1 MIHFDLNAR
10 KKNIEELE
18 LLTQQEDFWKD
29 QKQSKKIIDR
39 INENKKLIDN
49 YNFLNQ
55 SFQLL
60 IEELNDESL
69 STDFDMLYLI
79 QEEFSNLA
87 SRFNAFEIQTLLN
100 EPYDHNNVILE
111 FHPGAGGTEA
121 QDWASML
128 FNMYCKYAEN
138 KGLKCEVLDYQE
150 GNEAGIKSASILI
163 SGENAY
169 GYLKGES
176 GVHRLVRISPFDA
189 SKSRHTSFASVEA
202 TPEIIDDDEII
213 IKDEDLKI
221 DTYRASGA
229 GGQHINRTDSAVRIT
244 HLPSGIIVACQ
255 NQRSQFQ
262 NKDRCLQVLK
272 SKLAAIAYQE
282 KLDKINALKGVQKNI
297 EWGSQIRSYVLC
309 PYTLVK
315 DNRTNYESNNVNAVL
330 NGQLDEFIFSYLKQ
344 RISEGSSNE
353 KN

>member
-1 MIHFDLNAR
+1 MIHFDLDNR
-10 KKNIEELE
+10 QKEIEQLSKQ
-18 LLTQQEDFWKD
+18 TEDESFWKD
-29 QKQSKKIIDR
+29 QNNSRKVIAKI
-39 INENKKLIDN
+39 NQNKKLIEN
-49 YNFLNQ
+49 YNSITDKVNKLLEAIESDDIASDFEML
-55 SFQLL
+55 SL
-60 IEELNDESL
+60 IEE
-69 STDFDMLYLI
+69 
-79 QEEFSNLA
+79 EFNETSDLF
-87 SRFNAFEIQTLLN
+87 SKFEIDTLLTG
-100 EPYDHNNVILE
+100 PYDRNNVILE

-128 FNMYCKYAEN
+128 FTMYMRYAEQ
-138 KGLKCEVLDYQE
+138 KGFKSEVLDYQE

-163 SGENAY
+163 SGENAF

-202 TPEIIDDDEII
+202 TPEILDDDEITI
-213 IKDEDLKI
+213 DEKDLNI

-244 HLPSGIIVACQ
+244 HIPTGIVVSCQ

-262 NKDRCLQVLK
+262 NKERCIQVLK
-272 SKLAAIAYQE
+272 SKLSALAFKEKQE
-282 KLDKINALKGVQKNI
+282 KLNAIKGVQKNI

-315 DNRTNYESNNVNAVL
+315 DNRTEYETANVNGVL
-330 NGQLDEFIFSYLKQ
+330 NGNLDEFIFAYLKHNMK
-344 RISEGSSNE
+344 G
-353 KN
+353 

>member
-1 MIHFDLNAR
+1 MIHFDLENR
-10 KKNIEELE
+10 QKEIEQLSKQ
-18 LLTQQEDFWKD
+18 TEDESFWKD
-29 QKQSKKIIDR
+29 QNNSRKVIAKI
-39 INENKKLIDN
+39 NQNKKLIES
-49 YNFLNQ
+49 YNSITDKVNKLLEAIESDDIASDFEML
-55 SFQLL
+55 SL
-60 IEELNDESL
+60 IEE
-69 STDFDMLYLI
+69 
-79 QEEFSNLA
+79 EFNETSDL
-87 SRFNAFEIQTLLN
+87 FNKFEIDTLLTG
-100 EPYDHNNVILE
+100 PYDRNNVILE

-128 FNMYCKYAEN
+128 FTMYMRYAEQ
-138 KGLKCEVLDYQE
+138 KGFKSEVLDYQE

-163 SGENAY
+163 SGENAF

-202 TPEIIDDDEII
+202 TPEILDDDEINI
-213 IKDEDLKI
+213 DEKDLNI

-244 HLPSGIIVACQ
+244 HIPTGIVVSCQ

-262 NKDRCLQVLK
+262 NKERCIQVLK
-272 SKLAAIAYQE
+272 SKLSALAFKEKQE
-282 KLDKINALKGVQKNI
+282 KLNAIKGVQKNI

-315 DNRTNYESNNVNAVL
+315 DNRTEYETTNVNGVL
-330 NGQLDEFIFSYLKQ
+330 NGNLDEFIFAYLKHNMK
-344 RISEGSSNE
+344 G
-353 KN
+353 